1 MNTQTDSRAMSQN
14 AQADSCNVEG
24 PLAPLALRA
33 SDLAGLLRVSVRQ
46 IWCMHQNGQLPEP
59 VQLSSRVTRWD
70 AAEIGAWWQACHTA
84 KRIIG
89 RAEWLRQEAECDR
102 RGNE

>member
-14 AQADSCNVEG
+14 VQADSCNVEG
-24 PLAPLALRA
+24 PLVPLALRA

-59 VQLSSRVTRWD
+59 VQLSSRLTRWD
-70 AAEIGAWWQACHTA
+70 AAEIGAWWQACHSA

-89 RAEWLRQEAECDR
+89 RAEWLRQAECDR